1 MYVNFTRLLVK
12 CKSNSEIS
20 KWLCLCFGLLY
31 LSLRKVSNVFAFTL
45 ETIMSSNRK
54 VIKFLDYLVNNYI
67 SNDLDILSHLW
78 IDKSANL
85 TRTKIACDSFH
96 SHFKN

>member
-1 MYVNFTRLLVK
+1 MYVNFARLLVK

-45 ETIMSSNRK
+45 ETIMSFNHK
-54 VIKFLDYLVNNYI
+54 VIKFLDYLVNNDI
-67 SNDLDILSHLW
+67 SNDADILSHLW
-78 IDKSANL
+78 IDNSANL

-96 SHFKN
+96 SHLKN